1 MKPIEAQT
9 CVDAW
14 LQACDYLLT
23 RESDD
28 WRAYNIVLEIAN
40 PLSLPAE
47 DHAVIAT
54 LDRFLIDRGGLPIN
68 TVVNTI
74 FPAQLY
80 IRHGAARLHE
90 RYMSEI
96 YPHVKQHPDWQW
108 GTYAER
114 MLSRRDHHGTEIKPL
129 EDLVTKIKGQLV
141 LPGPNRA
148 AYEISTVDPFMDV
161 PIYDPG
167 RDRHRP
173 IGGPCLSHVSVK
185 LTPEHRV
192 MLTGFY
198 RSHFYVQRALGNFLG
213 LAHLQHFIA
222 KETGSETG
230 PLVCHS
236 SMALLELKPKKKNGP
251 ESEKWGKAAVTDLI
265 SRCHEVRR
273 QSAA

>member
-1 MKPIEAQT
+1 MKPIEAET

-14 LQACDYLLT
+14 LQACDYLLAQ
-23 RESDD
+23 SVDD
-28 WRAYNIVLEIAN
+28 WRAYNIILQIAD
-40 PLSLPAE
+40 PLALPRQ
-47 DHAVIAT
+47 DHAVVAV
-54 LDRFLIDRGGLPIN
+54 LDRFLTERGGLPIN

-80 IRHGAARLHE
+80 LRHGAARLQE
-90 RYMSEI
+90 RYMTEI
-96 YPHVKQHPDWQW
+96 YPQVKQHPDWQW

-114 MLSRRDHHGTEIKPL
+114 IFSRKDCDGTEVKPL
-129 EDLVTKIKGQLV
+129 QDLLEKLKGQLA

-148 AYEISTVDPFMDV
+148 TYELGIVDPFLDI
-161 PIYDPG
+161 PIYDPA

-185 LTPEHRV
+185 LTKDKRI

-222 KETGSETG
+222 KEVGVESG

-236 SMALLELKPKKKNGP
+236 SMAQLELKPKRKNGP
-251 ESEKWGKAAVTDLI
+251 DHEKWGKPAVVELIASCHAA
-265 SRCHEVRR
+265 R
-273 QSAA
+273 QLNAA